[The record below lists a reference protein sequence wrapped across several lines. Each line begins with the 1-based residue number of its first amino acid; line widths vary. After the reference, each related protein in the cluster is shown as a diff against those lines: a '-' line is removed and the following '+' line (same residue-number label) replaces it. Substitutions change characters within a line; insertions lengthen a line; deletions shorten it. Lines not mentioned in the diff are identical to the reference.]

1 MFAKTVTSFMILAA
15 AASAHMQINY
25 PCPRFSPHCATTPE
39 LPPGESLNYNLASPI
54 GSGGDILAPLC
65 HSQTA
70 WPQVNEKWTAGQS
83 ITVKFA
89 QGGAA
94 HGGGHCEFSLS
105 YDGGKTFVVVHQ
117 ELKYC
122 FVGSASSSNTAN
134 TLSYTFNLPSDLPS
148 TDHAVFAWSWVNAVG
163 NREFYMDCADVSI
176 SGSSKS
182 FTGKEMTI
190 ANYGSNY
197 PTIGEFNGNYD
208 TGLDVYSKAKQI
220 TVTGNGSSSSSSS
233 SSGSSSSAAPASTSA
248 APITTVNEKWTAG
261 QSITVKFAQGGAAHG
276 GGHCEFSLSYDGG
289 KTFVVIHQEL
299 KYCFVGS
306 ASSSN
311 TANTLSYTF
320 NLPSDLPSTDHAVFA
335 WSWVNA
341 VGNREFY
348 MDCADVSISGSSK
361 SFTGKEMTIANYGS
375 NYPTHWRAK
384 QITVTGNGS
393 SSGSSGASSLASIVY
408 CFDCFDCFDCFYP
421 D

>member
-1 MFAKTVTSFMILAA
+1 FMILAA

-25 PCPRFSPHCATTPE
+25 PCPRFSPHCATTPV

-105 YDGGKTFVVVHQ
+105 YDGGKTFVVIHQ

-134 TLSYTFNLPSDLPS
+134 TLSYTFNLPSDLPG

-197 PTIGEFNGNYD
+197 PTIGEFNGNY
-208 TGLDVYSKAKQI
+208 
-220 TVTGNGSSSSSSS
+220 
-233 SSGSSSSAAPASTSA
+233 
-248 APITTVNEKWTAG
+248 
-261 QSITVKFAQGGAAHG
+261 
-276 GGHCEFSLSYDGG
+276 
-289 KTFVVIHQEL
+289 
-299 KYCFVGS
+299 
-306 ASSSN
+306 
-311 TANTLSYTF
+311 
-320 NLPSDLPSTDHAVFA
+320 
-335 WSWVNA
+335 
-341 VGNREFY
+341 
-348 MDCADVSISGSSK
+348 
-361 SFTGKEMTIANYGS
+361 
-375 NYPTHWRAK
+375 
-384 QITVTGNGS
+384 
-393 SSGSSGASSLASIVY
+393 
-408 CFDCFDCFDCFYP
+408 
-421 D
+421 

>member
-1 MFAKTVTSFMILAA
+1 
-15 AASAHMQINY
+15 MQINY
-25 PCPRFSPHCATTPE
+25 PCPRFSPHCATTPV

-105 YDGGKTFVVVHQ
+105 YDGGKTFVVIHQ

-134 TLSYTFNLPSDLPS
+134 TLSYTFNLPSDLPG

-220 TVTGNGSSSSSSS
+220 TVTGNGSSSGSPGASSSS
-233 SSGSSSSAAPASTSA
+233 ASYTASTASTSAAPATTATTTGLSTRAGHTPATSPSPASSAPATSAAPASTSA
-248 APITTVNEKWTAG
+248 APAPT
-261 QSITVKFAQGGAAHG
+261 SAAP
-276 GGHCEFSLSYDGG
+276 
-289 KTFVVIHQEL
+289 
-299 KYCFVGS
+299 
-306 ASSSN
+306 
-311 TANTLSYTF
+311 
-320 NLPSDLPSTDHAVFA
+320 PSDGSCSGNEYKCSSDGKGFLQCIDGA
-335 WSWVNA
+335 WSSTIYCPSSTTCFQD
-341 VGNREFY
+341 GT
-348 MDCADVSISGSSK
+348 SI
-361 SFTGKEMTIANYGS
+361 
-375 NYPTHWRAK
+375 
-384 QITVTGNGS
+384 
-393 SSGSSGASSLASIVY
+393 Y
-408 CFDCFDCFDCFYP
+408 CGFP
-421 D
+421 Q

>member
-1 MFAKTVTSFMILAA
+1 MLAKTIASFMTLAA
-15 AASAHMQINY
+15 AASAHMQVTY
-25 PCPRFSPHCATTPE
+25 PCPRFSPHCATTPA

-105 YDGGKTFVVVHQ
+105 YDGGKTFVVIHQ
-117 ELKYC
+117 ELKHC

-134 TLSYTFNLPSDLPS
+134 TLSYTFNLPSDLPG

-220 TVTGNGSSSSSSS
+220 TVTGNGSSS
-233 SSGSSSSAAPASTSA
+233 
-248 APITTVNEKWTAG
+248 
-261 QSITVKFAQGGAAHG
+261 
-276 GGHCEFSLSYDGG
+276 
-289 KTFVVIHQEL
+289 
-299 KYCFVGS
+299 
-306 ASSSN
+306 
-311 TANTLSYTF
+311 
-320 NLPSDLPSTDHAVFA
+320 
-335 WSWVNA
+335 
-341 VGNREFY
+341 
-348 MDCADVSISGSSK
+348 
-361 SFTGKEMTIANYGS
+361 
-375 NYPTHWRAK
+375 
-384 QITVTGNGS
+384 
-393 SSGSSGASSLASIVY
+393 GSSGASGSSAPYTASTASTSVAPVAHAATSYGTTSDASAVPTSSAPATSAIVY
-408 CFDCFDCFDCFYP
+408 PTTNAVTSAAAPAPTSDTPSTPTSDVAVTSAAATTPIGRCRQA
-421 D
+421 